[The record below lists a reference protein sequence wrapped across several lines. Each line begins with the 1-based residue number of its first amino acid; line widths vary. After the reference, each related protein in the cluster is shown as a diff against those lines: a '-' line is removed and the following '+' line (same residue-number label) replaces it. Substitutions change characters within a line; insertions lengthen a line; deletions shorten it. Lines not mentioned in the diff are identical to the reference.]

1 MPDMKIRSMLKED
14 AAEVAELIYVS
25 INEWYQRYGRPRP
38 FRGST
43 ADTEVYFN
51 VYNKLDPG
59 CGLVAENPRN
69 GRLMG
74 SCFYHPRETHV
85 SLGIMNVHPN
95 YSGQGV
101 AGALVRYITDFADA
115 AGKPV
120 RLVSSAIN
128 LDSFSVYNRAGFV
141 PRRLYQDMY
150 LRMPDEGLKGTVPG
164 QENVREAR
172 SADAGAMADLEQ
184 ELMHIRREKDYRYLL
199 TNEDG
204 FWHASVYRN
213 QQGALDGFLISCGH
227 PGCNM
232 IGPGVARTEE
242 VAAALLTVELDH
254 HKGRTP
260 VFLIPVECSKLV
272 RNLYRQ
278 GARNCELHFSQVR
291 GPYPSMRGVFM
302 PSFLPETA

>member
-1 MPDMKIRSMLKED
+1 MSEMKIRTMNEED
-14 AAEVAELIYVS
+14 AFGVAELIYVS
-25 INEWYQRYGRPRP
+25 INEWYQRHGRPRP

-59 CGLVAENPRN
+59 CGLVAENPRS

-101 AGALVRYITDFADA
+101 AGALVRHITDFADA
-115 AGKPV
+115 QGKAV

-150 LRMPDEGLKGTVPG
+150 FRVPVDGLTWTVPG
-164 QENVREAR
+164 QENVGAAR
-172 SADAGAMADLEQ
+172 PDNVLAMADLEQ
-184 ELMHIRREKDYRYLL
+184 ELTHIRRERDYHYFLA
-199 TNEDG
+199 NADG

-213 QQGALDGFLISCGH
+213 RRGMLDGFLVSCGH

-242 VAAALLTVELDH
+242 AAAALLTAELNH

-260 VFLIPVECSKLV
+260 VFLIPVDCHGLV
-272 RNLYRQ
+272 WDLYQQ

-291 GPYPSMRGVFM
+291 GEFQPMNGVFM
-302 PSFLPETA
+302 PSFLPESA